1 MKLDKESSEQIT
13 KLIGRDGQAFVN
25 TRVIHVIQSL
35 KILKFCPNLKKKIEK
50 FGELKNNEFSI
61 YN

>member
-35 KILKFCPNLKKKIEK
+35 KILKFCPNLKKR
-50 FGELKNNEFSI
+50 LKNMLN
-61 YN
+61 